1 MHYRRRMRLGV
12 LDVGSNTVHLQVIDG
27 HRGARPVHNSSFKS
41 ELRLTDFLDGDGKI
55 SSDGISSLK
64 RVIAD
69 SVAEANRLE
78 TDEIL
83 AFATSAIR
91 EAENGAEIIT
101 SLNHEFGID
110 LQVLSGEEEAN
121 FTFLAVRRWL
131 GWSSGDLLVIDIGGG
146 SLEVAAGG
154 DESPEVAHSYPV
166 GASRMTRKYLRG
178 DPFSTKSLEALQD
191 HFHSTLK
198 TLVEELSPFN
208 SFRVIGTSKTL
219 RTLAR
224 ISREFFGTADG
235 IIESKSLEVMTKR
248 LAGMTLGERAKLPRV
263 STNRADQIVAG
274 ALLARHLVRELSIPS
289 IEICPWALREGIVL
303 RRLDWLEGID

>member
-1 MHYRRRMRLGV
+1 MRLGV

-27 HRGARPVHNSSFKS
+27 HRGARPVHNSSFKT
-41 ELRLTDFLDGDGKI
+41 ELRLTDFLDVNGKI
-55 SSDGISSLK
+55 TGEGIASLK
-64 RVIAD
+64 GVIAD
-69 SVAEANRLE
+69 SVAEAHRLE

-91 EAENGAEIIT
+91 EADNGSQIID
-101 SLNHEFGID
+101 SLNEEFGLD

-166 GASRMTRKYLRG
+166 GASRMTRSFLKG
-178 DPFSTKSLEALQD
+178 DPFSQKSLDALQD
-191 HFHSTLK
+191 HFDSTLK
-198 TLVEELSPFN
+198 TLIEELSPFN

-224 ISREFFGTADG
+224 ISREFFGTPDG
-235 IIESKSLEVMTKR
+235 VIESKSLDVMTKR
-248 LAGMTLGERAKLPRV
+248 LAGMTIDERAKLPRV
-263 STNRADQIVAG
+263 SPTRADQIVAG
-274 ALLARHLVRELSIPS
+274 ALLARHIVRELSIPT

-303 RRLDWLEGID
+303 RRLDWLESNG